1 MISNTICAQKYG
13 KSIYAGAA
21 NLKKHVKE
29 INDLNV
35 FPIPDGDTGDN
46 MLLTMIG
53 GTNVLNDSFT
63 SISQISAAISNG
75 MLMGARGN
83 SGVILSQF
91 FDGISIGFKNVEEA
105 TVKDFE
111 NAFKKG
117 VLKAYQSVSD
127 PKEGTM
133 LTVLREATDYASSLD
148 NNSILDFFEA
158 FIKEAKE
165 SLSRTPSLLPVLKEA
180 GVVDSGGAGVI
191 YIIDGM
197 KQSIE
202 GKEFNDVSFELN
214 NTNDDINYDLFTEN
228 SELDFG
234 YCTELLVRLQNSKV
248 DINSFDVQSVISD
261 LEKIGDSIV
270 IVKNG
275 SVLKVHV
282 HTMTPYVVLQQLQLY
297 GEFLKVKI
305 ENMSLQHNNVIND
318 NKSDDELVLNIEK
331 VKERKRI
338 GIISVASG
346 DGIKAAFLDAGVD
359 IIVDGGQSMNP
370 STEAFIHAFEDVNAE
385 NIFVFPNN
393 SNIILTAKQAKD
405 IYKDSN
411 IYVIETHNIGEG
423 YACLAMYD
431 SSIENMDDLKDI
443 FNEARRLSKTIEV
456 SKLLFRNKGKTK

>member
-248 DINSFDVQSVISD
+248 DINS
-261 LEKIGDSIV
+261 
-270 IVKNG
+270 
-275 SVLKVHV
+275 
-282 HTMTPYVVLQQLQLY
+282 
-297 GEFLKVKI
+297 
-305 ENMSLQHNNVIND
+305 
-318 NKSDDELVLNIEK
+318 
-331 VKERKRI
+331 
-338 GIISVASG
+338 
-346 DGIKAAFLDAGVD
+346 
-359 IIVDGGQSMNP
+359 
-370 STEAFIHAFEDVNAE
+370 
-385 NIFVFPNN
+385 
-393 SNIILTAKQAKD
+393 
-405 IYKDSN
+405 
-411 IYVIETHNIGEG
+411 
-423 YACLAMYD
+423 
-431 SSIENMDDLKDI
+431 
-443 FNEARRLSKTIEV
+443 
-456 SKLLFRNKGKTK
+456 